1 MFCKQLSP
9 GISSVLSTQKRSGL
23 PSFLFGMKPLE
34 VWKIKSL
41 SAEMLFI
48 LPTKGEKN
56 KENRNKRKN
65 EIKLGFHGL
74 LDIFNC

>member
-1 MFCKQLSP
+1 MFCKQLSS
-9 GISSVLSTQKRSGL
+9 GISSVLSVQKRSGL
-23 PSFLFGMKPLE
+23 PSFLLGTKPLD

-48 LPTKGEKN
+48 LPTKGKKN
-56 KENRNKRKN
+56 KENRKKRKN
-65 EIKLGFHGL
+65 EIKLGFRGL